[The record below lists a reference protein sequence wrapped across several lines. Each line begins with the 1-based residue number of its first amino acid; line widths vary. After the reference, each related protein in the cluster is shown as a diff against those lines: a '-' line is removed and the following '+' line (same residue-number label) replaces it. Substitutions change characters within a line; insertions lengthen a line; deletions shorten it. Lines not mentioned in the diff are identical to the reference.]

1 MEFFFKES
9 PRRHHHSSFP
19 STATDQPSSHQLPPG
34 PPNDS
39 QESFLRDEWE
49 EMMVDKNNHIHLKHH
64 QSSVCGVN
72 NRGESKGFSQAG
84 QGKYPSFQHQRYRR
98 LRRTLKCQQAFSVQK
113 KQQKV
118 IGGRLKQP
126 VKIMEVQGNKIGT
139 PCAGWSLEI
148 QKQEPNHKTPVCEEE
163 FWRKSLCDSVTNQT
177 WEMGERKTQEDESS
191 KSWAAISRTDHFSR
205 WRRLNRQQAQGR
217 G

>member
-1 MEFFFKES
+1 MGS
-9 PRRHHHSSFP
+9 DMQN
-19 STATDQPSSHQLPPG
+19 AQNLAC
-34 PPNDS
+34 
-39 QESFLRDEWE
+39 
-49 EMMVDKNNHIHLKHH
+49 HIITHLKM
-64 QSSVCGVN
+64 SIIMIIFRVGV
-72 NRGESKGFSQAG
+72 SQI
-84 QGKYPSFQHQRYRR
+84 KDILQRCRR

-139 PCAGWSLEI
+139 PCSGWSLEI

-191 KSWAAISRTDHFSR
+191 KSWAAISGTDHFSR